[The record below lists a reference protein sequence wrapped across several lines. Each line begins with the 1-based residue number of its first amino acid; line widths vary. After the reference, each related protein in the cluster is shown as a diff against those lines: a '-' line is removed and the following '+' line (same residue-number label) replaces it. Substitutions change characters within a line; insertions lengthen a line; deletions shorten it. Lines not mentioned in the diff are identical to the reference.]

1 MSLAP
6 GTRLGS
12 YDIVSLLGAGG
23 MGEVYRAKDTTLNR
37 DVAIKVLPELFA
49 SDPDRLARFT
59 REAQTLAALN
69 HPHIAAIYGVEHSAG
84 VRALVMEL
92 VEGEDLSSQ
101 IARGPIPLADAL
113 PMARQVADALEA
125 AHEQGIVHRDLKPAN
140 IKVRADGTVKVLDF
154 GLAKALGPEGTSA
167 AADAMNSP
175 TLTARATQ
183 LGMIIGTAAY
193 MAPEQAKGRPV
204 DKRADIWAFGVVLY
218 EMLTGQRAFK
228 GDDISETLASVLKDT
243 PAFDLLPAGTP
254 ARLRDLLARCLQK
267 DPRLRQRDIGDVKLE
282 LDAIAAGPG
291 EAAPVAP
298 VAAPRMRPS
307 LALVAAIV
315 VVVAAIGV
323 AIGWGL
329 PRSSG
334 AASAAATR
342 FTVDSPA
349 GGDARGPLLTL
360 DGRVLIFAAD
370 RLYKRELAAFAATPI
385 PGTEGAGTPMI
396 SPDGRWV
403 AFFANNKVKKVSLS
417 GGDPT
422 TIAEVNGAMPG
433 AVWGLD
439 STILFS
445 RAWATGLFSIQVE
458 DGQIRQLTEPDRKLG
473 ERGHWRPR
481 MLPGLQQVLF
491 TIWMAGSGV
500 NDARIGLLDLKTL
513 QHRSLFPG
521 SDAVYLRSG
530 HILYFHAGAWHV
542 VPFDAAAGKTTGD
555 AVTVLDDALGVPPD
569 GGNPTNSLWAADNG
583 TLAYESGTY
592 FPKREFVWADR
603 AGRIES
609 LGLPVRAMNDAALS
623 PDGRR
628 IAVGRVEG
636 GSYEIWMQDVAR
648 KTEDRLDIKGSNFGA
663 VWAPK
668 GDEIAFVSE
677 RKGEYDTYTARADG
691 SNVQPLLTKDFDEQP
706 MAWTHDG
713 RRLVDKE
720 WHPDGSNPVS
730 VIDLAAGPDHNGEV
744 LVPATLNG
752 AAIALSRDDRWF
764 LFIGMAAGRREVY
777 VQPLRGNAVAT
788 RVSSSGGI
796 DAFWSATGSEIF
808 FHHDDH
814 LVAASFRQEG
824 DRVVIGS
831 EIPLFRLSSSTVL
844 CGIAPDGRF
853 LVARLAGPEPT
864 RGIRV
869 VLNWFEELKRRG
881 PGK

>member
-1 MSLAP
+1 
-6 GTRLGS
+6 
-12 YDIVSLLGAGG
+12 
-23 MGEVYRAKDTTLNR
+23 
-37 DVAIKVLPELFA
+37 
-49 SDPDRLARFT
+49 
-59 REAQTLAALN
+59 
-69 HPHIAAIYGVEHSAG
+69 

-92 VEGEDLSSQ
+92 VEGEDLSQRIARLRASGASARQAGMPLDEALPIAKQ
-101 IARGPIPLADAL
+101 IAE
-113 PMARQVADALEA
+113 ALEA
-125 AHEQGIVHRDLKPAN
+125 AHEQGIIHRDLKPAN

-167 AADAMNSP
+167 AAGAMNSP

-243 PAFDLLPAGTP
+243 PAFDALPAGTP

-267 DPRLRQRDIGDVKLE
+267 DPRLRQRDIGDVKIE
-282 LDAIAAGPG
+282 LDAIAAGLS

-298 VAAPRMRPS
+298 GAASRRRPS

-315 VVVAAIGV
+315 IVVAAIGV

-329 PRSSG
+329 ARSSA

-342 FTVDSPA
+342 FTVDSP
-349 GGDARGPLLTL
+349 GGDPRGPLLTP

-370 RLYKRELAAFAATPI
+370 RLYKRELAAFAATPM
-385 PGTEGAGTPMI
+385 PGTEGASTPMI

-439 STILFS
+439 NTILFS

-521 SDAVYLRSG
+521 SDAIYLRSG

-569 GGNPTNSLWAADNG
+569 GGNPTHSLWAADNG

-720 WHPDGSNPVS
+720 WHPDGSNPVK

-752 AAIALSRDDRWF
+752 ATVALSRDDRWF

-788 RVSSSGGI
+788 RVSSSGGT
-796 DAFWSATGSEIF
+796 DPFWSASGNEIF